1 MGPGPGLCLLLLR
14 TSALALPLY
23 PEVLIVR
30 HPSAR
35 LGRRTPCTAHTRHRP
50 DTRAANERTRVPNA
64 SSRMGLVLSDSTRTA
79 TSAECSRGGCI
90 VRLEPE
96 RTNEPIAAEAL
107 QTARPDCRRG
117 ILRTETEGCRA
128 SWR

>member
-50 DTRAANERTRVPNA
+50 DTRAANKRTRVPNA
-64 SSRMGLVLSDSTRTA
+64 SSRIVLSDSTRTA

-96 RTNEPIAAEAL
+96 RT
-107 QTARPDCRRG
+107 DCRRG
-117 ILRTETEGCRA
+117 TRA
-128 SWR
+128 VVPAGGE